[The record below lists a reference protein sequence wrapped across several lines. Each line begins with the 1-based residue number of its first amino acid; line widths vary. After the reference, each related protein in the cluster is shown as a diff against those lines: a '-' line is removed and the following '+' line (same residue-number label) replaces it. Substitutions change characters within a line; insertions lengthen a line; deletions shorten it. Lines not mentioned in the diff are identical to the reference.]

1 MTQKGNPQ
9 DISPSRN
16 IFSNCQGAFDMGK
29 VIGSIPILGRFQT
42 TFSGGFLFSST
53 RYFSIIFVEYI
64 LGILMYL
71 LMQIFCLLLIPWYAE
86 QENHADIQTQKTN
99 F

>member
-1 MTQKGNPQ
+1 M
-9 DISPSRN
+9 D
-16 IFSNCQGAFDMGK
+16 CQGALDMGK